1 MTYFN
6 RPKQTIL
13 EAEGEAA
20 KPKNQKVIS
29 FLPTNIVLLLTSDF
43 TVSSKYYFGQI

>member
-1 MTYFN
+1 MT

-20 KPKNQKVIS
+20 KVRNYTVNAEL
-29 FLPTNIVLLLTSDF
+29 FLFFNIIL
-43 TVSSKYYFGQI
+43 